1 MAAGNTLTTNY
12 SWAFPNIET
21 DLASSNP
28 IIEGAFEGIDQQV
41 FSMELFN
48 KLNEGGNDGY
58 RVLGFNSTYYGD
70 IGLNALDLSYA
81 TEGTLNGA
89 TGDYS
94 TAFGYNVIA
103 NSYGGLSVG
112 KYNTGN
118 ATATFEVGMGT
129 ADGDRKNAIT
139 VWDNGT
145 VSAPESTISSINTR
159 GAKAVITKEYIED
172 YVSSPTLVESWVVD
186 TEPNNGEIFIIDSSV
201 AVNAVLLPVAPANGF
216 KVTFL
221 DDGGN
226 ASVNSLTVKYT
237 NGSNTI
243 MGLGEDFVIDIDNAR
258 LGLIYVASSTDW
270 RII

>member
-21 DLASSNP
+21 DLANSNP
-28 IIEGAFEGIDQQV
+28 LILAVFNNVDQKI
-41 FSMELFN
+41 FSMELFG
-48 KLNEGGNDGY
+48 KINEGNDGY
-58 RVLGFNSTYYGD
+58 RVSGYNTLYYGD

-81 TEGTLNGA
+81 TEGTTNGA

-94 TAFGYNVIA
+94 TSFGYNTIS
-103 NSYGGLSVG
+103 NTYGGLAVG
-112 KYNTGN
+112 KFNNGN

-129 ADGDRKNAIT
+129 TDANRKNALT

-145 VSAPESTISSINTR
+145 LSAPESTVSSIDAR

-172 YVSSPTLVESWVVD
+172 YVSSPTLVETWVVD
-186 TEPNNGEIFIIDSSV
+186 VEPNNGEIFIINSSV
-201 AVNAVLLPVAPANGF
+201 AVNAISLPVSPVNGF
-216 KVTFL
+216 MVTFL

-243 MGLGEDFVIDIDNAR
+243 MGLGENFIIDMDNAR
-258 LGLIYVASSTDW
+258 LGLIYVESSTDW